1 MPAEEPL
8 LKVKSPSRGSGLIH
22 IYVRYVYAQIRTI
35 PADSQLPGSHS
46 PCSSLLTDS
55 RRSPWQWL

>member
-46 PCSSLLTDS
+46 PCSSLLTN
-55 RRSPWQWL
+55 